1 MEVISN
7 WSDKLTG
14 VEPFLQNRLE
24 LPPAPKNYFLIFYL
38 LRYYFLYPIIGVI
51 RMALI
56 VIVFLWLCVVTFLAE
71 YPLSWLSFSPIIYL
85 KRGFKRYSLF
95 IGCRSL
101 LFIMGYFWIDTQV
114 TGKKNTESS
123 QRPLGLTFGSGDLI
137 IANKNSIAEI
147 LYLAFRCAPQFTAIP
162 NYWEDG
168 QDYPGEDGKV
178 RKRNVVTCILGLLFN
193 IKHTRNDE
201 IDSADKYIP
210 LTKLLKQSKKR
221 LDGPVVVF
229 PEGISTNGS
238 GMLEFLPIFEDS
250 NLDRKPPKRIILL
263 GFKYKGHKDQNKISL
278 FNPSFSYGNPLKYL
292 LSLCYA
298 FRKQFQ
304 VKIINQKDIPKLPIF
319 KPNNLLKN
327 QTFGKIET
335 KKEMDKELM
344 KKKKQNFKNLLI
356 NNKKNENY
364 IIKNKSERES
374 ESESENQILSQ
385 EIQDLFVWSEN
396 VQESLCN
403 SLKIRKTRFLSVHKY
418 KFLQEI
424 KKKHITKSSMRKK
437 KRD

>member
-1 MEVISN
+1 MEVN
-7 WSDKLTG
+7 NTWSDKLTG

-38 LRYYFLYPIIGVI
+38 LRYYFLYPIIGII
-51 RMALI
+51 RMVLI
-56 VIVFLWLCVVTFLAE
+56 MIIFFWLCVVTFLAE

-95 IGCRSL
+95 IGCRFL
-101 LFIMGYFWIDTQV
+101 LFVMGYFWIDTRV
-114 TGKKNTESS
+114 TGKKKTETN
-123 QRPLGLTFGSGDLI
+123 QRALGLTFESGDLI

-168 QDYPGEDGKV
+168 QDYPGEEGKV
-178 RKRNVVTCILGLLFN
+178 RKRNVVSCILGLLFN

-201 IDSADKYIP
+201 IDSANKFTP

-229 PEGISTNGS
+229 PEGTSTNGS

-263 GFKYKGHKDQNKISL
+263 GFKSKGHKDRNKINL
-278 FNPSFSYGNPLKYL
+278 FNLSFSYGNPIKYL
-292 LSLCYA
+292 FSLCYV

-304 VKIINQKDIPKLPIF
+304 VNIIHQDDIPKLPKF
-319 KPNNLLKN
+319 NPNNLLKN
-327 QTFGKIET
+327 QIFNKIEKE
-335 KKEMDKELM
+335 KKMYKELI
-344 KKKKQNFKNLLI
+344 KEKKQNFKNLFT
-356 NNKKNENY
+356 NNKKNENLL
-364 IIKNKSERES
+364 IQNKSEREN
-374 ESESENQILSQ
+374 ENESENHILSQ

-396 VQESLCN
+396 AQESLCN
-403 SLKIRKTRFLSVHKY
+403 GLKTRKTRFLSVDKY

-424 KKKHITKSSMRKK
+424 KKKHIDENSMRKK
-437 KRD
+437 KKD